1 MKNRS
6 ASLPAIWWEHE
17 STKEAILGINKWL
30 VVVSL
35 FLILIA
41 REIWRSFALLSLSIK
56 PRGIKGQYGG
66 LMANITTNFG
76 SGCWHIS
83 QLCLIVGA
91 NLIDLLTYFKNTR
104 PAYAFTSNDRK
115 NTLCLFF
122 ILFSVIKNWKRLFL
136 HVLNIFTFLGSFAVC
151 RPRRLWIITE
161 ETLYDRRIL
170 WPVLTVY
177 NLSKR
182 GKKQG
187 QFF

>member
-17 STKEAILGINKWL
+17 STKEAILGINNWL

-41 REIWRSFALLSLSIK
+41 REIWCSFALLSLSIK
-56 PRGIKGQYGG
+56 PRGIMGQYGG

-76 SGCWHIS
+76 SGCWHVS
-83 QLCLIVGA
+83 QLCVIAGA
-91 NLIDLLTYFKNTR
+91 NLIDLLTYFRIRGLHTLLRLMIWKI
-104 PAYAFTSNDRK
+104 
-115 NTLCLFF
+115 LCLFF

-136 HVLNIFTFLGSFAVC
+136 HVLNIFTFFGSFAVC